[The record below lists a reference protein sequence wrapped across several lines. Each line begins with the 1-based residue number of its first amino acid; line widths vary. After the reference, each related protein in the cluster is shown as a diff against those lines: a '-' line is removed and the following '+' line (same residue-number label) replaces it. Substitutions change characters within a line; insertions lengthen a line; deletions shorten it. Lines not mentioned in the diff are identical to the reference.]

1 MFAHKV
7 PGTVPGD
14 WDEGEHSRPGPSFH
28 RAHTLEGWR
37 WTFMTHNH
45 TNSHKITNCENAVG
59 WRAYNSPRS
68 RSRTLGLK
76 PQRGVL
82 QGLELVPYA
91 HYLGHSDTLL
101 VKSLLGNDQLE
112 LGFRV
117 VLCQAPS
124 TSLEST
130 APSGW
135 KPNHHL
141 SEPFPSLQD
150 SVTEERM

>member
-14 WDEGEHSRPGPSFH
+14 WDEEGGHSRPGPSFH

-37 WTFMTHNH
+37 WTFMTQNH
-45 TNSHKITNCENAVG
+45 TNSHKITNRENPVG

-76 PQRGVL
+76 PEQGVL

-101 VKSLLGNDQLE
+101 VKSLPGERSVRTWVQSS
-112 LGFRV
+112 V
-117 VLCQAPS
+117 VPS
-124 TSLEST
+124 SQ
-130 APSGW
+130 
-135 KPNHHL
+135 HL
-141 SEPFPSLQD
+141 P
-150 SVTEERM
+150 